1 MGPTLLFDKSAL
13 QALSIDESVW
23 LDQFFLPVICPI
35 FYVETLADLEKAIRA
50 GRTPEQ
56 EVGLIAARTPEVHG
70 YPNVFHGQLCVANIQ
85 GYPVPLDGRPA
96 IAGGQPVRAGNRTGL
111 KFDVAP
117 EAEAFGRW
125 QEGKFLEIERKYAAA
140 WRASLSH
147 LSFDEVI
154 EELKKIKIIP
164 EKCKTLE
171 EAKKIADAIVN
182 SRDRPFEVMA
192 VTFALLGIPPQLS
205 RPVLERASA
214 MGYPSLASFAPYV
227 AHVLSVE
234 IFFYVAVA
242 ASQISK
248 EWVTNKIDLAY
259 LYYLPFC
266 KIFTSG
272 DKLHRRCAPYFLRDG
287 QQFVWAQDLKN
298 DLKNIDVFFDTLPE
312 NEKEKGL
319 FTIAGHPPKDGD
331 YLVSKLWDAYLPG
344 WRTRPE
350 TKPPKD
356 PDAEK
361 KLVEHLRKFTD
372 AEPLEPDEVD
382 FDVNDPENLALARKV
397 RRRKGKWWQVPK
409 DLKSSD
415 TDKE

>member
-1 MGPTLLFDKSAL
+1 
-13 QALSIDESVW
+13 
-23 LDQFFLPVICPI
+23 
-35 FYVETLADLEKAIRA
+35 
-50 GRTPEQ
+50 
-56 EVGLIAARTPEVHG
+56 
-70 YPNVFHGQLCVANIQ
+70 
-85 GYPVPLDGRPA
+85 
-96 IAGGQPVRAGNRTGL
+96 
-111 KFDVAP
+111 
-117 EAEAFGRW
+117 
-125 QEGKFLEIERKYAAA
+125 
-140 WRASLSH
+140 
-147 LSFDEVI
+147 
-154 EELKKIKIIP
+154 
-164 EKCKTLE
+164 
-171 EAKKIADAIVN
+171 
-182 SRDRPFEVMA
+182 
-192 VTFALLGIPPQLS
+192 
-205 RPVLERASA
+205 

-242 ASQISK
+242 SSQISK
-248 EWVTNKIDLAY
+248 ERVTNKIDLAY